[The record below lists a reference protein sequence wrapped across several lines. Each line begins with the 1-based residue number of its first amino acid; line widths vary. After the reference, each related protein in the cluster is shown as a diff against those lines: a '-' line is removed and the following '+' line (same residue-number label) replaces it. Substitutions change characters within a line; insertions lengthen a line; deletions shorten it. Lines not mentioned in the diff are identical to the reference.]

1 MSLFEELEGLGVNV
15 SEGMNRLGGN
25 ESLYT
30 RLLGTFTKTI
40 GNYEISADF
49 APEECEALVEKAHA
63 IKGTAGN
70 LSITPIYSAYTAI
83 TDLLRAGKPEEARA
97 ALVEIL
103 PVQKQIIECI
113 EKSMQ

>member
-25 ESLYT
+25 EALYT

-40 GNYEISADF
+40 GNYEILPDFDPAD
-49 APEECEALVEKAHA
+49 CEALVEKAHA

-70 LSITPIYSAYTAI
+70 LSITPVYAAYTTI
-83 TDLLRAGKPEEARA
+83 TDMLRAGKPEEARA
-97 ALVEIL
+97 AQTEIL

-113 EKSMQ
+113 GKNMQ